1 MGVPAALAILTVD
14 EAPHQ
19 LDRDPKFRRRLII
32 GIAIWVFLM
41 FLFLAFVIVVD
52 WH

>member
-1 MGVPAALAILTVD
+1 MDIPAALAFLMNATPQQI
-14 EAPHQ
+14 
-19 LDRDPKFRRRLII
+19 DRDPKFRKGLII

-41 FLFLAFVIVVD
+41 FMALAAVIAID

>member
-1 MGVPAALAILTVD
+1 MDIPAALAILIVD
-14 EAPHQ
+14 DEPHQ
-19 LDRDPKFRRRLII
+19 PDRNPTFQRRLAI

-41 FLFLAFVIVVD
+41 FLFLAFAIAID